1 MIIVFLG
8 ETTIFR
14 SINSRNGSK
23 FSFILIQIW
32 IVSNST
38 NLIKWESTKIF
49 VLEYL
54 YFWISLKNV
63 SFWSISIKWAFQK
76 LTVITIYSRI
86 DLWFRVDVVQ
96 PRLREVQNGF
106 SWSKRQFFLILGHF
120 WSNLARPRSN
130 RGPTRFQSCPKMTK
144 KWSIVVRNMS

>member
-1 MIIVFLG
+1 MRSLSIKNNWMNIIMTIHVYSYTNLCLDLEEITEWFRRSEWFWIDWKWLLSTTRLRFWPKMTTFGLNCTPLDNCFLG

-23 FSFILIQIW
+23 FSSILIQIW

-63 SFWSISIKWAFQK
+63 SFWSISIKWAF
-76 LTVITIYSRI
+76 
-86 DLWFRVDVVQ
+86 
-96 PRLREVQNGF
+96 
-106 SWSKRQFFLILGHF
+106 
-120 WSNLARPRSN
+120 
-130 RGPTRFQSCPKMTK
+130 
-144 KWSIVVRNMS
+144 